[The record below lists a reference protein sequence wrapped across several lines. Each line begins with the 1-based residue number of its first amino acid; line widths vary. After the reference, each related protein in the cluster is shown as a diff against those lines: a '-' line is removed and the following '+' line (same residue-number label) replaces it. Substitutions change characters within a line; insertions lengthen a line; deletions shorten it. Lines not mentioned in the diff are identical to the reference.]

1 MQGYNYVLT
10 LVVKP
15 QIFLSYS
22 RGDQGPAHQLAK
34 DLKDLGHAVW
44 FDQDLTGGQAWWDQ
58 ILARIR
64 AADLFVFVLSS
75 ASLASIA
82 CQREYGYAA
91 ELERPIVPVLVGTGL
106 SLNVLP
112 PALSRVQFIDFRE
125 RHVEAILALAR
136 ALHSLPVGVP
146 LPDPLPAPPEVP
158 ISYLATLSQQIATL
172 STLSFEEQSRLVLE
186 LKTALRD
193 PTTFQDARDLL
204 GRLRVRRDLL
214 ATVAEEIDD
223 VVVREPRRSRRG
235 LADTSRALAGS
246 LPFGERS
253 PLSAVFSFKKFV
265 ATRGWR
271 PHTHSPDLASLEFAQ
286 RSKVANQSVWLH
298 WALWSLP
305 FALLNFTWHAGLSNA
320 YRLLTVTYLPISM
333 VGLTSCV
340 LTRSAMPAFGATGS
354 CLLFLIISNVTVHS
368 WDRRFSVYY
377 LGSAIVG
384 GLFSQLIIRRAR
396 LKLDAPVVAP
406 PNL

>member
-1 MQGYNYVLT
+1 
-10 LVVKP
+10 VKP

-22 RGDQGPAHQLAK
+22 RGDQGPAHQLAR

-64 AADLFVFVLSS
+64 SADLFVFVLSS

-91 ELERPIVPVLVGTGL
+91 ELRRPIVPVLVGAGL

-125 RHVEAILALAR
+125 RHVEAILALSR
-136 ALHSLPVGVP
+136 ALRSLPVGVP

-158 ISYLATLSQQIATL
+158 ISYLATLSQQIATP
-172 STLSFEEQSRLVLE
+172 SALSFEEQSRLVLE

-193 PTTFQDARDLL
+193 PATFQDARDLL

-223 VVVREPRRSRRG
+223 VVVRGPRGSGRV
-235 LADTSRALAGS
+235 LADTTRTKAGS
-246 LPFGERS
+246 VRSGERS
-253 PLSAVFSFKKFV
+253 PLSALFSFKRLIASREWKPRAKSSELPRTEV
-265 ATRGWR
+265 AQ
-271 PHTHSPDLASLEFAQ
+271 L
-286 RSKVANQSVWLH
+286 SKVANQSVRLH
-298 WALWSLP
+298 WALWTLP
-305 FALLNFTWHAGLSNA
+305 FLLLNFTWHAGLWNV
-320 YRLLTVTYLPISM
+320 YNVLTITYLPISM
-333 VGLTSCV
+333 VGLVSCI
-340 LTRSAMPAFGATGS
+340 LARAAMPALGATGS
-354 CLLFLIISNVTVHS
+354 CLLFLIISDLVVHS
-368 WDRRFSVYY
+368 WDRRFSVYFI
-377 LGSAIVG
+377 GSAIVG
-384 GLFSQLIIRRAR
+384 GFFCQLAIRRSR
-396 LKLDAPVVAP
+396 LKLDAPFKQP
-406 PNL
+406 QMF